1 MKVKEGPVCRAVWAG
16 WDLNESDEWL
26 FGCRYSKQRAKEKK
40 ISTCLK
46 IIKTGK
52 KKTMCPFHWISTE
65 FFRSIVIK
73 DSDRK

>member
-52 KKTMCPFHWISTE
+52 KKDNVPFPLNINWIFQE
-65 FFRSIVIK
+65 HC
-73 DSDRK
+73 DQGQW